1 MKGVEHRTPTSLRM
15 AHAILEI
22 MLHGIPAWAADL
34 AWVSEGDQTLPST
47 IDGINVVLN
56 RARLAAYLSDFGDDK
71 DVRDLLLLD
80 LLANAAA
87 LPLSSTGA
95 PELVP
100 SLALRPFRL
109 WEYMWLFKALGL
121 GKGRA
126 KILDLGGP
134 ATHLTILAAL
144 AGCSV
149 TSIDINPDF
158 VRSAQGCA
166 EVLGLPSFESRVGD
180 MRDLSDFD
188 DESFDV
194 VLSCSV
200 LEHLTAKDQESAL
213 EEMARVLRRGGLIG
227 LTFDYGPPA
236 PGANEYLPP
245 PHDPPGSA
253 AEATRRYVRGGL
265 QLVGNP
271 FVEDPTP
278 GALFINEHVRYTVA
292 SLFLAKAPIPDI
304 PFPRCECQG
313 SSLGSLVI
321 SKLPFRMH
329 ESVARNMALLESAG
343 SPSEGESYHGSGAA
357 PYHGNGLGEA
367 RIMEL
372 ERMAEERL
380 ASLNTVHEH
389 MEALRGEADA
399 RERGLHELTSVIAAR
414 DARIAGLE
422 QMAEERL
429 SKLNTVHEHME
440 ALRAEADARERGLH
454 ELAAVIAARD
464 ARIVDLEQMAE
475 ARLSK
480 LNTVH
485 EHMEALR
492 GEADAQERD
501 LNELASAIAARDAS
515 VAELERL
522 AEERLAQISEIQ
534 HTLTEAIAKQEVL
547 STQILALKCESLLEY
562 LTRRLHKA

>member
-1 MKGVEHRTPTSLRM
+1 
-15 AHAILEI
+15 
-22 MLHGIPAWAADL
+22 MLQGIPAWAADL

-56 RARLAAYLSDFGDDK
+56 RARLAAYLFEFGDDK
-71 DVRDLLLLD
+71 DVRDFLLLD
-80 LLANAAA
+80 VLASAAG

-149 TSIDINPDF
+149 TSIDINADF
-158 VRSAQGCA
+158 VRSAQACA

-180 MRDLSDFD
+180 MRHLSDFD

-194 VLSCSV
+194 VVSCSV
-200 LEHLTAKDQESAL
+200 LEHLTARDQESAL
-213 EEMARVLRRGGLIG
+213 EEMARVLRRGGVIG

-265 QLVGNP
+265 ELVGNP

-278 GALFINEHVRYTVA
+278 GALFINERIRYTVA
-292 SLFLAKAPIPDI
+292 SLFLAKAPIPDLT
-304 PFPRCECQG
+304 FPRCERQG
-313 SSLGSLVI
+313 SSLDSLVI

-329 ESVARNMALLESAG
+329 ESVARNMAMLESAG
-343 SPSEGESYHGSGAA
+343 GASEGESRHGTGAA
-357 PYHGNGLGEA
+357 HGNGLGAA

-380 ASLNTVHEH
+380 ASLNKVHEHMEVLRGEADARERGLHELTSVIAARDSRLADLKQMAEERLTSLKTVHEH

-399 RERGLHELTSVIAAR
+399 RERGLHELAAVIAAR
-414 DARIAGLE
+414 DSRISELE

-429 SKLNTVHEHME
+429 SKLNTVHEHLE
-440 ALRAEADARERGLH
+440 ALRGVVDERERGLH
-454 ELAAVIAARD
+454 ELTSVIAARD
-464 ARIVDLEQMAE
+464 A
-475 ARLSK
+475 
-480 LNTVH
+480 T
-485 EHMEALR
+485 
-492 GEADAQERD
+492 
-501 LNELASAIAARDAS
+501 
-515 VAELERL
+515 VAELEGL
-522 AEERLAQISEIQ
+522 AEERLAHIGEIQ
-534 HTLTEAIAKQEVL
+534 YELTEAIAKQEVQ
-547 STQILALKCESLLEY
+547 SNQILALEHESLVKY
-562 LTRRLHKA
+562 LTRRFHKLGRK